1 MNLSFKQSLE
11 AVKESVNEAI
21 KETGLKVTNLSLE
34 EYWRANLTITVPDEL
49 EQLTAKLATLL
60 RNEGIEM
67 RSLVFSW
74 TLHGGWSKQRNG
86 GQARITIS
94 ADTGSDAP
102 DIIPSL
108 DRPVH

>member
-1 MNLSFKQSLE
+1 MNFKESLL

-34 EYWRANLTITVPDEL
+34 EHWRANLTITVPDEL
-49 EQLTAKLATLL
+49 EQLTAKLAALL

-74 TLHGGWSKQRNG
+74 TLHAGWSKQRNE

-94 ADTGSDAP
+94 AEPKTEGAEVS
-102 DIIPSL
+102 SSSE
-108 DRPVH
+108 